1 MKNLNPIYD
10 ALNLQKWAR
19 SRSTENSN
27 TVLKQ
32 SVRRQLHTEAL
43 TEENFHRVHLSHRRI
58 EDFPNLTIHDID
70 RLKSM
75 NVHTIQDLLGRCLIH
90 DTLDEFHMFLLNG
103 IRLSEESASAITNL
117 FNQWI
122 NYNLN
127 GVQSN
132 H

>member
-1 MKNLNPIYD
+1 MRSSIYTSSDSFIAYIDKNKDYPTLT
-10 ALNLQKWAR
+10 LFFF
-19 SRSTENSN
+19 
-27 TVLKQ
+27 VL
-32 SVRRQLHTEAL
+32 
-43 TEENFHRVHLSHRRI
+43 
-58 EDFPNLTIHDID
+58 DLTIHDID

-90 DTLDEFHMFLLNG
+90 DTSDEFRTFLLNG
-103 IRLSEESASAITNL
+103 LRLSEKAASDITNL